1 LINIEALN
9 FGLGDKN
16 EKVVLIKGTHFSDG
30 NHSLLTQREIKGE
43 SVKETIEIFLGDN
56 LVIDKRYPL
65 PNIIKIDVEGFE
77 LNVIKGIKN
86 IIKESAC
93 KCIICEVHFSVLEA
107 AKLHNAPQ
115 EIVSLL
121 NESGFTKLSWLDR
134 SHLLAL
140 K

>member
-1 LINIEALN
+1 L
-9 FGLGDKN
+9 GLGDKN
-16 EKVVLIKGTHFSDG
+16 EKVVLIKGSHFSDG
-30 NHSLLTQREIKGE
+30 NHSLLVQQKIKSE
-43 SVKETIEIFLGDN
+43 SVKETVEIFLGDN
-56 LVIDKRYPL
+56 LVIDRNYPI

-77 LNVIKGIKN
+77 LNVLKGIKN

-107 AKLHNAPQ
+107 AKQHNAPH

-121 NESGFTKLSWLDR
+121 NESGFAKLSWLDH